1 MTECKQGQIKGLIF
15 NIQRFSVHDGP
26 GIRTTIFVQGCPLRC
41 MWCDNPESWK
51 AKPVIMARDAK
62 CISCGKCSEV
72 CPVRAITLDEEK
84 GRRIDFTL
92 CSQCGECVL
101 VCPTLALVSSG
112 KYMTINEVV
121 SVVERDSLFYQNSG
135 GGVTISGGEPA
146 MQAGFVER
154 LMKIM
159 KEMGLNVA
167 LDTCGQASWNELERL
182 VSHADLVLYDL
193 KHMDTEQ
200 HRRGTGKGNEQ
211 ILNNVAKAG
220 QITKVWLR
228 VPVLSG
234 YNDSKENIKRTAEL
248 GKQIGA
254 EKISLLPFHR
264 WGESKYGQL
273 GMPYTWHGE
282 EPAPQHIKKLEGI
295 IRDTGLQVSVGS

>member
-1 MTECKQGQIKGLIF
+1 MQARAIKGLIF

-26 GIRTTIFVQGCPLRC
+26 GIRTTIFMQGCPLRC

-72 CPVRAITLDEEK
+72 CPVRAITVDEDK
-84 GRRIDFTL
+84 GRRIDFAL
-92 CSQCGECVL
+92 CTQCGECVL

-146 MQAGFVER
+146 MQAGFVEW
-154 LMKIM
+154 LMKTM
-159 KEMGLNVA
+159 KEMGLHVA

-182 VSHADLVLYDL
+182 VSHADLVLYDI

-220 QITKVWLR
+220 QITKLWLR

-234 YNDSKENIKRTAEL
+234 YNDSEENIKRTAEL

-273 GMPYTWHGE
+273 GMPYTWQGE
-282 EPAPQHIKKLEGI
+282 DPAPQHIKKLEGI
-295 IRDTGLQVSVGS
+295 IQDTGLQVSVGS

>member
-1 MTECKQGQIKGLIF
+1 MQARAIKGLIF

-26 GIRTTIFVQGCPLRC
+26 GIRTTIFMQGCPLRC

-72 CPVRAITLDEEK
+72 CPVRAITLDEDK
-84 GRRIDFTL
+84 GRRIDFAL
-92 CSQCGECVL
+92 CTQCGECVL

-146 MQAGFVER
+146 MQAGFVEW
-154 LMKIM
+154 LMKTM
-159 KEMGLNVA
+159 KEMGLHVA
-167 LDTCGQASWNELERL
+167 LDTCGQASWNELEGL
-182 VSHADLVLYDL
+182 VSHADLVLYDI

-220 QITKVWLR
+220 QITKLWLR

-234 YNDSKENIKRTAEL
+234 YNDSEENIKRTAEL

-273 GMPYTWHGE
+273 GMPYTWQGE
-282 EPAPQHIKKLEGI
+282 EPDPQHIKKLEGI
-295 IRDTGLQVSVGS
+295 IQDTGLQVSVGS